1 VCPINEPIK
10 RLRRLT
16 HRAAARRTAGA
27 AVPAALITACGTTG
41 GAPETTSDTDLF
53 EAGNCFGLNNQISYF
68 AERSSQSG
76 DDIWLPNR
84 FTFANSFDFVPAA
97 RDAREIAYAYAAFDP
112 STRKLTI
119 RFLSSDG
126 RLIQE
131 SFVSAVELH
140 GCTDSE
146 TEIYFDRSLSGDGAR
161 VRDRIKVTM
170 SRMNSSVRIRTET
183 DRTAYFRIFSWKRF
197 RTYDAEFLLH
207 K

>member
-1 VCPINEPIK
+1 MGPFDNWCK
-10 RLRRLT
+10 RLKRVVRG
-16 HRAAARRTAGA
+16 AAARRAAWTAVCV
-27 AVPAALITACGTTG
+27 AVSIAACGTPG
-41 GAPETTSDTDLF
+41 GVEQTTEPDRF
-53 EAGNCFGLNNQISYF
+53 EAGKCFGLDTNISYS

-76 DDIWLPNR
+76 DDIWLPSR

-97 RDAREIAYAYAAFDP
+97 RDAREIAYANAALDP
-112 STRKLTI
+112 TSRELTI
-119 RFLSSDG
+119 RFLSSSG

-140 GCTDSE
+140 GCTDNE

-161 VRDRIKVTM
+161 ARDRIRVTM
-170 SRMNSSVRIRTET
+170 LRMDSSVRIKTET
-183 DRTAYFRIFSWKRF
+183 DRTAYFLIFPLKRF

>member
-1 VCPINEPIK
+1 MRAIK
-10 RLRRLT
+10 
-16 HRAAARRTAGA
+16 ANGKQGCSAARRVARTAVLA
-27 AVPAALITACGTTG
+27 SFITACGTTG
-41 GAPETTSDTDLF
+41 GAPEATLGTDRF
-53 EAGNCFGLNNQISYF
+53 EAGKCFGLDSNISYF
-68 AERSSQSG
+68 AERSTQSG
-76 DDIWLPNR
+76 DDIWLPSR

-97 RDAREIAYAYAAFDP
+97 RDAREIAYGNAAFDP

-119 RFLSSDG
+119 RFLSSSG

-131 SFVSAVELH
+131 SFVSAVDLQ

-183 DRTAYFRIFSWKRF
+183 DRTAYFLIFPWKRS

-207 K
+207 E